1 MVGGGRSKERETQ
14 TLSKIKNVKKNM
26 KITWDP
32 TSQKEPLLLLRC
44 LPLKLSPRSQVFFL
58 GERDELGGTF
68 YK

>member
-1 MVGGGRSKERETQ
+1 
-14 TLSKIKNVKKNM
+14 M

-58 GERDELGGTF
+58 GGRDELGGTF
-68 YK
+68 